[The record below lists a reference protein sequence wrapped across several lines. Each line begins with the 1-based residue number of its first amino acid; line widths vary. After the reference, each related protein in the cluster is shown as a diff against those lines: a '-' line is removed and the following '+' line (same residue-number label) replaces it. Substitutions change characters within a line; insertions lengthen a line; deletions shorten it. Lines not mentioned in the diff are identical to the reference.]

1 MKVHARLNDNGTK
14 CGERKRSFLSHL
26 CIKMPSFHQGRPRD
40 KHRWK
45 ALQNKT
51 DFPQGCGRGRRR
63 RMSRERRTR
72 RALWRW
78 RTLVRRNETVSF
90 PSFVLDPTSLQ
101 GHGGRMTEKFTHG
114 ISCVLSWKTCREFWK
129 KSISCLPR
137 THFPKQ
143 NAGSRYSVGVLDE
156 IQMLGDETRG
166 WAWTRTYGKK
176 RTVSSLCIL
185 KAIILPRQAR
195 DTRRENSKN
204 EIVCFRRAAGP
215 RC

>member
-1 MKVHARLNDNGTK
+1 MESTSKQDR
-14 CGERKRSFLSHL
+14 F
-26 CIKMPSFHQGRPRD
+26 PSG
-40 KHRWK
+40 
-45 ALQNKT
+45 L
-51 DFPQGCGRGRRR
+51 
-63 RMSRERRTR
+63 RTGQETEDVEG
-72 RALWRW
+72 AAHTSC
-78 RTLVRRNETVSF
+78 TLEMADTGAKKRNETVSF
-90 PSFVLDPTSLQ
+90 PSFVLDPTSLH
-101 GHGGRMTEKFTHG
+101 GHGGSMAEKSIHV
-114 ISCVLSWKTCREFWK
+114 ISCVLSWKTRREFWR

-137 THFPKQ
+137 THFPQQ

-204 EIVCFRRAAGP
+204 ESVCFRRAAGP